1 MEDLKKL
8 EIIMAKSVEE
18 QVEDIFKEEL
28 KKLKVKYFTKTEPI
42 NPSIDNA
49 LKKGP
54 SKANKDG
61 GNFPDIKVF
70 LETQNQRRIPVMLSL
85 IHI

>member
-1 MEDLKKL
+1 
-8 EIIMAKSVEE
+8 MAKSVEE

-49 LKKGP
+49 LKKAHQRLIKTEETFQISRFFWRHKIKDP
-54 SKANKDG
+54 S
-61 GNFPDIKVF
+61 
-70 LETQNQRRIPVMLSL
+70 L
-85 IHI
+85 